1 MTRPGPKAPS
11 LSRQFAFE
19 LTLAAPR
26 FLEFLADN
34 MPQKTV
40 VVSQAFYNTKHCFVV
55 TMSVVEDEDLI
66 SVAEVNFMPILLFDQ
81 LPRKVVSFA
90 AQLIAETGKLH
101 LLDEALPSRL

>member
-1 MTRPGPKAPS
+1 
-11 LSRQFAFE
+11 
-19 LTLAAPR
+19 
-26 FLEFLADN
+26 
-34 MPQKTV
+34 
-40 VVSQAFYNTKHCFVV
+40 
-55 TMSVVEDEDLI
+55 MSVVEDEDLI